1 MVYESRACRK
11 SGAEIVSSSAISYL
25 GIAPK
30 PPKLLATP
38 LPVANCC
45 GKRKKNNQWRPF
57 FMTYHMYIGTKD
69 VAYSN
74 SNLQFYASL
83 ISRNILEKISREIAK
98 LLKFID

>member
-45 GKRKKNNQWRPF
+45 GKRKKNQWRPI
-57 FMTYHMYIGTKD
+57 FMTYHLYNGTKD
-69 VAYSN
+69 VENSN
-74 SNLQFYASL
+74 SNLQLYASL
-83 ISRNILEKISREIAK
+83 ISRNILEEISREIAK